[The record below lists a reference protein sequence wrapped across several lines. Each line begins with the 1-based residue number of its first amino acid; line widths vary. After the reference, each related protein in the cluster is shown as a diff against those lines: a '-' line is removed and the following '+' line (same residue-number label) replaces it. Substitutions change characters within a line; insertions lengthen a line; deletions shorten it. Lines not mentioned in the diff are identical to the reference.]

1 MKLQWLE
8 NNQLIKN
15 KYIKAPHVLFQ
26 QSKKYRKSNI
36 LTLLENPEITFDIFL
51 QLDL

>member
-1 MKLQWLE
+1 M
-8 NNQLIKN
+8 IKT
-15 KYIKAPHVLFQ
+15 PHVLFQ
-26 QSKKYRKSNI
+26 QSKNIGNLII